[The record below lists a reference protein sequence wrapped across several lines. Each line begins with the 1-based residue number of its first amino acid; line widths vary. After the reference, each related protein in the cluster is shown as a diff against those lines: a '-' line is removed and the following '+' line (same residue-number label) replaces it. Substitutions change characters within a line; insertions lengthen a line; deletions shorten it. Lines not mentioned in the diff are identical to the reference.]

1 MAEQYR
7 AKEISWLA
15 FNERVLLEAEKA
27 EVPLIERFKFLGIY
41 SSNLDEFFRVRVA
54 ALKRIGELGSKAIR
68 ILGDDPNLIQKAVHD
83 IVLSQRKKYEEIQ
96 ASLMKEL
103 VQENIHFVNE
113 DEVDEKQ
120 RDFILRYFSQKVRP
134 RLMPIMIGQVKK
146 FPELDDDAIYLATI
160 LSKGD
165 NERKRYALIKVP
177 TDELSRFLILPKRGK
192 HKYIIFLDDVIRL
205 GLKDLFHIQNYEST
219 EAFTIKVTKDAD
231 LDLNDDLD
239 ESYVS
244 KIAKGLIKREEGDPV
259 RLVYDS
265 RIPRF
270 FLSYLKKR
278 MGLGD
283 NDVVISGG
291 RYHNLKDFIQ
301 IPNMGTDKLIYKP
314 LFIIPHPGFIQNE
327 SIFAK
332 IREKDILLH
341 FPYHSF
347 DHFNDLLREAS
358 IDPKVTEIKITLYRL
373 ANRSSVISALL
384 NALRNGKQVTAIV
397 ELTARFNEKSNIE
410 YSQQL
415 IKEGAKVI
423 YGVPGLKVHAKLCLI
438 TRKEKG
444 QLKRYSV
451 IGTGNFNEDT
461 GKIFSDILLFTSF
474 QEICSEVDQLFGFF
488 KRNYRVGQYKYLV
501 PSPFKMRK
509 EFVKWVRN
517 EIANAKSGKPAYIHL
532 KLNSLVD
539 REIIQLILDAAESGV
554 EVKLNIRGMYS
565 LVTPDQNDSN
575 LQAIALIDR
584 FLEHS
589 RVFFFCNA
597 GDEKVYFSS
606 SDLMTRNLDRRVEV
620 TCPVL
625 DPELQR
631 ELRKAFD
638 IQWKDNTQSRILDK
652 DLKNLPRITD
662 GKSVRSQTEIHKFLL
677 GKANS

>member
-1 MAEQYR
+1 MPENYR

-15 FNERVLLEAEKA
+15 FNERVLLEAEKPQ
-27 EVPLIERFKFLGIY
+27 VPLIERFKFLGIY
-41 SSNLDEFFRVRVA
+41 SNNLDEFFRVRVA
-54 ALKRIGELGSKAIR
+54 TLKRIAELGSKAIQ
-68 ILGDDPNLIQKAVHD
+68 ILGDDPILIQKAVHD

-96 ASLMKEL
+96 ASLMEEL
-103 VQENIHFVNE
+103 ARENIHFVNE
-113 DEVDEKQ
+113 EEVEGKQ
-120 RDFILRYFSQKVRP
+120 REFILRYFSQKVRP
-134 RLMPIMIGQVKK
+134 KLMPIMIGQVKK

-165 NERKRYALIKVP
+165 NERKHYALIKVP
-177 TDELSRFLILPKRGK
+177 TEELSRFLVLPRRGEN
-192 HKYIIFLDDVIRL
+192 KYIIFLDDVIRL
-205 GLKDLFHIQNYEST
+205 GLKNLFHIQNYETT

-244 KIAKGLIKREEGDPV
+244 KIAKGLKKREEGDQV

-265 RIPRF
+265 RIPSS
-270 FLSYLKKR
+270 FLNYLKKR
-278 MGLGD
+278 MGLGE
-283 NDVVISGG
+283 NDVVIPGG

-301 IPNMGTDKLIYKP
+301 IPNLGADKLIYDP
-314 LFIIPHPGFIQNE
+314 LPKIQHPSFVQNE

-358 IDPKVTEIKITLYRL
+358 IDPKVSEIKITLYRL
-373 ANRSSVISALL
+373 ANRSSVISALM

-415 IKEGAKVI
+415 IKEGARVI
-423 YGVPGLKVHAKLCLI
+423 YGVPGLKVHAKLCII

-444 QLKRYSV
+444 QIKRYSV

-474 QEICSEVDQLFGFF
+474 PAISNEVEQLFGFF
-488 KRNYRVGQYKYLV
+488 KKNYRVGQYKYLI
-501 PSPFKMRK
+501 PAPFKMRK

-517 EIANAKSGKPAYIHL
+517 EMANAKSGKPAYMHL

-539 REIIQLILDAAESGV
+539 REIIKLILDAAESGV

-565 LVTPDQNDSN
+565 LVTPSQPDSN
-575 LQAIALIDR
+575 FKAIALIDR
-584 FLEHS
+584 FLEHA
-589 RVFFFCNA
+589 RIFFFCNA

-606 SDLMTRNLDRRVEV
+606 ADLMTRNLDRRVEL

-631 ELRKAFD
+631 ELRKVFD
-638 IQWKDNTQSRILDK
+638 IQWNDNTQSRILDK
-652 DLKNLPRITD
+652 DLQNLPRTSD
-662 GKSVRSQTEIHKFLL
+662 GKPVRSQIEIHKYLMSRS
-677 GKANS
+677 KS